1 MPLRQQGACGI
12 AGELPDDASANLR
25 AAGENAATP
34 DRVDEEFTACL
45 LDDLNTPAALAR
57 LHELARLA
65 NKGDAEAGKA
75 LKSSAATLGL
85 LQQTASAWA
94 KADETGKGNCMDDAA
109 IDALIRA
116 RKEAREVRDFAKA
129 DEIRDQLARVDIIL
143 EDSNDGTIWR
153 RR

>member
-1 MPLRQQGACGI
+1 MNDEKMSKSLGNIISVKDAADKYR
-12 AGELPDDASANLR
+12 GETLR
-25 AAGENAATP
+25 AALLSAHYRAPLDLSDDVMRDARNGWIECTGRWREP
-34 DRVDEEFTACL
+34 CYEEVDEEFTACL

-94 KADETGKGNCMDDAA
+94 KAMKQATGTVWMSGH
-109 IDALIRA
+109 
-116 RKEAREVRDFAKA
+116 
-129 DEIRDQLARVDIIL
+129 
-143 EDSNDGTIWR
+143 
-153 RR
+153 